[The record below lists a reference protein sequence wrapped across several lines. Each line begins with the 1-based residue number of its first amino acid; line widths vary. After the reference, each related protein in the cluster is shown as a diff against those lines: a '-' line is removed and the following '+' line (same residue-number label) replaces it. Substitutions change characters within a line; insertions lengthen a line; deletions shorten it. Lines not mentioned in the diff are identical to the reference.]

1 MFFFFFYITLSLNLP
16 RSLWFDLGTL
26 RIILLRSPALGS
38 EKAILEPLRRSCYVI
53 KGNLWE
59 QSTTGGN
66 SFISNF
72 VPFFS
77 LFFKKIFLFLLYCAF
92 IVATKRG
99 ILENFETHFGNLLDT
114 PLPSP
119 SSSIMDSETHNN
131 HDENR
136 RTMYELLNFVF
147 PNNIKYQKI

>member
-1 MFFFFFYITLSLNLP
+1 MFFFFFILHC
-16 RSLWFDLGTL
+16 LWIYPAPCGLTSVLWELYCYDLLHLGVSKQFWSRCEGAAVWSKAIYGSKAQL
-26 RIILLRSPALGS
+26 VEILLL
-38 EKAILEPLRRSCYVI
+38 V
-53 KGNLWE
+53 
-59 QSTTGGN
+59 T
-66 SFISNF
+66 SFH
-72 VPFFS
+72 FFP
-77 LFFKKIFLFLLYCAF
+77 LFFFKIFLFLFYCAF

-99 ILENFETHFGNLLDT
+99 ILENFETYFGNLLDT

>member
-1 MFFFFFYITLSLNLP
+1 MSLNLP

-38 EKAILEPLRRSCYVI
+38 EQAILEPLRRSCCVI

-77 LFFKKIFLFLLYCAF
+77 LIFFKIFLFLFYCAF

-99 ILENFETHFGNLLDT
+99 ILENFETYFGNLLDT

>member
-1 MFFFFFYITLSLNLP
+1 M
-16 RSLWFDLGTL
+16 
-26 RIILLRSPALGS
+26 
-38 EKAILEPLRRSCYVI
+38 I

-77 LFFKKIFLFLLYCAF
+77 LIFFKIFLFLFYCAF

-99 ILENFETHFGNLLDT
+99 ILENFETYFGNLLDT

-131 HDENR
+131 HDENK